1 MKKTLLK
8 KLLAASLGMTLII
21 SMSTAAFASELTSGV
36 SVTDET
42 SVNISKTL
50 TVSNPD
56 MTSTDGPGMSY
67 SYSISSVV
75 PSSDN
80 GGVSITDADNHTG
93 IVYYGPEGGVNL
105 TTSSVSFPVG
115 TEVNASQNG
124 TENKKYF
131 TASTDL
137 SKFTSPGIYRYQI
150 TESPNPMDPTFVGVN
165 DTGDRDR
172 FLDVYIENGSD
183 GLKVAGYTLH
193 DRYNNKTD
201 GFNGGS
207 TGYGEPFTGAAMF
220 ETKNII
226 LETEVTGNM
235 GDRNHQFPF
244 EGIVK
249 DNGRSFYVKKGEV
262 PQGLISEKAEGTVA
276 GTLVST
282 TLAHGEKY
290 YISGLSAAAVV
301 NYTETNNTPDTYTVS
316 ISGGN
321 PSEPEQITPNGE
333 KTMGEASVNDSSR
346 VIFTND
352 LETVSPTGV
361 VLRYGYAMFLIV
373 AGVLMVLFRKRNRED
388 GI

>member
-1 MKKTLLK
+1 
-8 KLLAASLGMTLII
+8 
-21 SMSTAAFASELTSGV
+21 
-36 SVTDET
+36 
-42 SVNISKTL
+42 
-50 TVSNPD
+50 
-56 MTSTDGPGMSY
+56 
-67 SYSISSVV
+67 
-75 PSSDN
+75 
-80 GGVSITDADNHTG
+80 
-93 IVYYGPEGGVNL
+93 
-105 TTSSVSFPVG
+105 
-115 TEVNASQNG
+115 
-124 TENKKYF
+124 
-131 TASTDL
+131 
-137 SKFTSPGIYRYQI
+137 
-150 TESPNPMDPTFVGVN
+150 
-165 DTGDRDR
+165 
-172 FLDVYIENGSD
+172 
-183 GLKVAGYTLH
+183 
-193 DRYNNKTD
+193 
-201 GFNGGS
+201 
-207 TGYGEPFTGAAMF
+207 
-220 ETKNII
+220 
-226 LETEVTGNM
+226 VTGNM